1 MPFAS
6 SRIPYY
12 RARKTTIDSS
22 SHRDKLWQTKRK
34 LRFPSIASFSFAFFL
49 SYLDRFPYESFRR
62 PRRAISYREKRSASP
77 RVRFPLFLFTPR
89 KRRVCRVAFRRVSSR
104 TYDVPS
110 RAAPLRLYEHT
121 YTRLHATRAYTW
133 YTRVMYL
140 HVQYYM
146 LPYLKTCASVSYPLI
161 ESSY

>member
-1 MPFAS
+1 MP
-6 SRIPYY
+6 SRITERERRRSIRPRIGINFDKRNENFDSPRSLLFHSPSFFLTSIVFPTNRFVVLVERSLKEKNKVRPHAY
-12 RARKTTIDSS
+12 DFLSS
-22 SHRDKLWQTKRK
+22 SL
-34 LRFPSIASFSFAFFL
+34 LRANVGSAASRFVAYIRRTFA
-49 SYLDRFPYESFRR
+49 RR
-62 PRRAISYREKRSASP
+62 PTTVIW
-77 RVRFPLFLFTPR
+77 
-89 KRRVCRVAFRRVSSR
+89 
-104 TYDVPS
+104 TY
-110 RAAPLRLYEHT
+110 T